1 MGEDVATASSARAA
15 LVTGGAGFIGSH
27 MAEQLLAAGY
37 SVHILDNESTGL
49 RANVPPGATFQR
61 GDVSNL
67 EDVEAAFTRGAT
79 SSDPPYSVVLHIAGQ
94 ASTIR
99 SFADPWSDFATNAVG
114 TMNVV
119 QVCLRHGVPRLLF
132 ASSMTVYGHPSR
144 VPTPETE
151 ACAPVSYYGISKYSA
166 ERFVLAT
173 AARSDLAAPFHATA
187 FRMFNVYGERQ
198 RLDNPYQGVA
208 GFFIGSA
215 LAGAPITIHGTGEQ
229 SRDFIHI
236 DDVANAWLGA
246 IDAPAA
252 YNRVF
257 NLGEGRRRSIN
268 ELVDTILAAVGRS
281 RDDYP
286 LQWGPR
292 RPGDQEHMEAD
303 TLALREAIGWTP
315 RVTFDQGMRRTIAW
329 ARAQAYAKE

>member
-1 MGEDVATASSARAA
+1 MGEDVTRASTARAA

-27 MAEQLLAAGY
+27 LAERLLAAGY

-49 RANVPPGATFQR
+49 RSNIPSKATFQH
-61 GDVSNL
+61 GDVSNRT
-67 EDVEAAFTRGAT
+67 DVEAAFTRDAA
-79 SSDPPYSVVLHIAGQ
+79 SPPYAVVLHIAGQ

-119 QVCLRHGVPRLLF
+119 QACLTYRVPRLLF
-132 ASSMTVYGHPSR
+132 ASSMTVYGHPSQ

-151 ACAPVSYYGISKYSA
+151 ACAPVSYYGVSKYAA

-173 AARSDLAAPFHATA
+173 AARSDLPAPFHATA

-236 DDVANAWLGA
+236 DDVARAWLGA

-252 YNRVF
+252 YNRAF

-281 RDDYP
+281 RADYP
-286 LQWGPR
+286 LAWGPR

-303 TLALREAIGWTP
+303 TQALREAIGWAP
-315 RVTFDQGMRRTIAW
+315 RVTFDEGMRRTIAW
-329 ARAQAYAKE
+329 ACAQAYAKE

>member
-1 MGEDVATASSARAA
+1 MGTASSARAA

-27 MAEQLLAAGY
+27 LAERLLEAGY
-37 SVHILDNESTGL
+37 DVHILDNESTGQ
-49 RANVPPGATFQR
+49 RSNVPPGATYQR
-61 GDVSNL
+61 GDVGRAA
-67 EDVEAAFTRGAT
+67 DVEAAFTQRGD
-79 SSDPPYSVVLHIAGQ
+79 SSDPPYSVVLHVAGQ

-99 SFADPWSDFATNAVG
+99 SFADPGADFATNAVG

-119 QVCLRHGVPRLLF
+119 QACIRHRVPRLLF
-132 ASSMTVYGHPSR
+132 ASSMTVYGYPSR
-144 VPTPETE
+144 VPTPEDE
-151 ACAPVSYYGISKYSA
+151 ACAPVSYYGISKYAA

-173 AARSDLAAPFHATA
+173 GGRPDLAAPFHATA
-187 FRMFNVYGERQ
+187 FRMFNVYGDRQ

-229 SRDFIHI
+229 SRDFVHI
-236 DDVANAWLGA
+236 DDVARAWLGA
-246 IDAPAA
+246 IDAPPT

-257 NLGEGRRRSIN
+257 NVGEGRRRSIN
-268 ELVDTILAAVGRS
+268 ELLDTVLAAVGRS
-281 RDDYP
+281 RADYP
-286 LQWGPR
+286 LLSGPR

-303 TLALREAIGWTP
+303 TRALREAIGWSP
-315 RVTFDQGMRRTIAW
+315 RVSFDEGMRRTIAW